1 MLVNK
6 KIEEASTIDSS
17 FYTSRS
23 VFFDAKKIFEN
34 TWQFVSFE
42 SFLDKKNA
50 LPFSFLDEYI
60 NEPLLLIKDKEKQLN
75 CLSNVCTHRGN
86 ILVEKHSEIRDSLI
100 CRYHGRRFDKKGHCI
115 FMPKFENVKGFPC
128 DSDNLRK
135 IPFSKWRQFI
145 FCSLGNQYKLN
156 NFFSD
161 MEKRIGWM
169 PIEDFVFNPDLSKD
183 YFVKANWALYCDN
196 YLEGFHIPFVH
207 HDLAKQF
214 KYDEYS
220 VELFPYSNLQL
231 GIGKK
236 GEDCFNL
243 PKFSKDYGK
252 NIIAYY
258 FWVFPNM
265 MFNFY
270 PWGLSL
276 NIVKPIE
283 EEVLEYKQLLSQGL
297 VVPTEMEIFIC
308 NVDGSELKQIT
319 NLGKANWAPFFH
331 PSDEKIIFCSN
342 HKSKRGF
349 PFNLY
354 MIDINGENLKQ
365 ITFDKQFDSF
375 PMFSNDG
382 KRIVFSSNRNNNG
395 TRNTNLFIAD
405 WIE

>member
-128 DSDNLRK
+128 GSDNLRK

-243 PKFSKDYGK
+243 PKSSKDYGK

-276 NIVKPIE
+276 NIVKPISVNLTKIEFRSFVWDESKLKTGAGSDLDKVEKEDE
-283 EEVLEYKQLLSQGL
+283 EIVELVQKGVNSRFYKKGRFSPSMETGVHHFHTLLSKF
-297 VVPTEMEIFIC
+297 M
-308 NVDGSELKQIT
+308 K
-319 NLGKANWAPFFH
+319 
-331 PSDEKIIFCSN
+331 
-342 HKSKRGF
+342 
-349 PFNLY
+349 
-354 MIDINGENLKQ
+354 
-365 ITFDKQFDSF
+365 
-375 PMFSNDG
+375 
-382 KRIVFSSNRNNNG
+382 
-395 TRNTNLFIAD
+395 
-405 WIE
+405 